1 MGLWYSLNCIKA
13 RVAVILQCFEC
24 LPCGL
29 CSNFKGKTSI
39 QVSFQQ
45 KKKLMSS
52 FVVFGDKC
60 SPVPGVPWC
69 LTANISS
76 RVSRQQ

>member
-1 MGLWYSLNCIKA
+1 MGLWYSVNCIKA

-29 CSNFKGKTSI
+29 CSNSGLISAK
-39 QVSFQQ
+39 

-52 FVVFGDKC
+52 FVVLEDKC
-60 SPVPGVPWC
+60 SPVPGVP
-69 LTANISS
+69 
-76 RVSRQQ
+76 

>member
-1 MGLWYSLNCIKA
+1 MGLWYSVNCIKA

-45 KKKLMSS
+45 KNKTKQQKKRSE
-52 FVVFGDKC
+52 VDV
-60 SPVPGVPWC
+60 
-69 LTANISS
+69 
-76 RVSRQQ
+76 